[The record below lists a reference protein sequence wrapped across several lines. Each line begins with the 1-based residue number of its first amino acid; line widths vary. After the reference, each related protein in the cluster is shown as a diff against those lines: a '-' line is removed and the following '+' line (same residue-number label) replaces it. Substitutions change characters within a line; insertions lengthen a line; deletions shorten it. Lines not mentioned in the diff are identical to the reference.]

1 MGFLQSTILGS
12 ISFLLGIV
20 FVCQIPDIPLLYRA
34 TTPAALENAYTFYL
48 MWFDAPRA
56 VKAVLHAALGLP
68 LLPLIA
74 KLNGWSE
81 SAVFFDGSSLVLHVA
96 ALIIYLTIHIPNIR
110 TIRKLITQNP
120 GFILIPKTVPATVT
134 EDRLQALQN
143 ASSGAFNLFNKSS
156 GAEGVFTVATATEK
170 EEAVRVLAAGNALIG
185 LCLLGILMMQAGQE
199 YARQQ
204 EEREQL
210 KIDMRSA
217 AVGTT
222 AGSATPPSTDAG
234 ETKKDL

>member
-12 ISFLLGIV
+12 VSFLLGLV
-20 FVCQIPDIPLLYRA
+20 FVCQIPDIPLLYRPIL
-34 TTPAALENAYTFYL
+34 TSSALENAYTFYL
-48 MWFDAPRA
+48 MWYDAPRA
-56 VKAVLHAALGLP
+56 VKAVLHAALALP

-96 ALIIYLTIHIPNIR
+96 ALIMYLTIHIPNIR
-110 TIRKLITQNP
+110 TILTQ
-120 GFILIPKTVPATVT
+120 
-134 EDRLQALQN
+134 DRLDALAN
-143 ASSGAFNLFNKSS
+143 APSSTFNLFNKASAS
-156 GAEGVFTVATATEK
+156 AGEVMKVATADER

-199 YARQQ
+199 YARRQ

-210 KIDMRSA
+210 KLDLRSA
-217 AVGTT
+217 AVG
-222 AGSATPPSTDAG
+222 AGGNGGTPPPPAVTKATAVG
-234 ETKKDL
+234 EGKKDL

>member
-1 MGFLQSTILGS
+1 MSTLSTLSLRVFPLRASTAVITMGFLQSTILGS

-81 SAVFFDGSSLVLHVA
+81 SAVFFDGSSLGEWVGLVVGVLV
-96 ALIIYLTIHIPNIR
+96 LT
-110 TIRKLITQNP
+110 L
-120 GFILIPKTVPATVT
+120 
-134 EDRLQALQN
+134 
-143 ASSGAFNLFNKSS
+143 SAFS
-156 GAEGVFTVATATEK
+156 
-170 EEAVRVLAAGNALIG
+170 
-185 LCLLGILMMQAGQE
+185 
-199 YARQQ
+199 
-204 EEREQL
+204 
-210 KIDMRSA
+210 
-217 AVGTT
+217 
-222 AGSATPPSTDAG
+222 TPRCRAHHLPDDSYPQHPYYP
-234 ETKKDL
+234 

>member
-12 ISFLLGIV
+12 VSFLLGIV

-34 TTPAALENAYTFYL
+34 LTPEALDNAYTFYL

-96 ALIIYLTIHIPNIR
+96 ALIMYLTIHVPNLR
-110 TIRKLITQNP
+110 TIL
-120 GFILIPKTVPATVT
+120 T
-134 EDRLQALQN
+134 EDRLIAMQN
-143 ASSGAFNLFNKSS
+143 SNSATFNLFNKSVGQE
-156 GAEGVFTVATATEK
+156 GAFKVATAVEK
-170 EEAVRVLAAGNALIG
+170 EEAIRVLAAGNALIG

-217 AVGTT
+217 AVSAT
-222 AGSATPPSTDAG
+222 AGSASPSLNAVPV
-234 ETKKDL
+234 EVKKDL

>member
-12 ISFLLGIV
+12 VSFLLGLV
-20 FVCQIPDIPLLYRA
+20 FVCQIPDIPLLYRPI
-34 TTPAALENAYTFYL
+34 TTDALDNAYTFYL
-48 MWFDAPRA
+48 MWYDAPRA

-96 ALIIYLTIHIPNIR
+96 ALIMYLTIHIPNIR
-110 TIRKLITQNP
+110 TILTQ
-120 GFILIPKTVPATVT
+120 
-134 EDRLQALQN
+134 DRLEALAQASSSGTFNIFHKASGAAQN
-143 ASSGAFNLFNKSS
+143 ATSAVVMAS
-156 GAEGVFTVATATEK
+156 AEER

-199 YARQQ
+199 YARRQ

-210 KIDMRSA
+210 KLDLRSA
-217 AVGTT
+217 AVGAT
-222 AGSATPPSTDAG
+222 ATSPPPQVKKG
-234 ETKKDL
+234 VVVEQGKKDL

>member
-34 TTPAALENAYTFYL
+34 PTPRALENAYTFYL

-110 TIRKLITQNP
+110 TIL
-120 GFILIPKTVPATVT
+120 T

-143 ASSGAFNLFNKSS
+143 ASSGSFNLFARSS
-156 GAEGVFTVATATEK
+156 GGEAVFTVATAEQQ

-185 LCLLGILMMQAGQE
+185 LCLLGILLMQAGQE

-210 KIDMRSA
+210 KIDLRTA
-217 AVGTT
+217 AVGKT
-222 AGSATPPSTDAG
+222 AGSASPPPADVS